1 MIPTE
6 RRVRDGIR
14 MDRSEVVRR
23 EYTFGDT
30 SLSVNCRKYAKD
42 TTKVSI
48 SMQLTVE
55 QIWVS
60 CGGWGLGLWRLQ
72 HVVDTACDG
81 GRPVPWRGERG

>member
-1 MIPTE
+1 MLATE
-6 RRVRDGIR
+6 RPVRDGIR

-30 SLSVNCRKYAKD
+30 SLSIYSRKYAED

-60 CGGWGLGLWRLQ
+60 VGDWPRGDAAERR
-72 HVVDTACDG
+72 VVVTGPPPEKANSG
-81 GRPVPWRGERG
+81 A